1 MSKTEKNKA
10 EKNSSK
16 LETIRWLCFVP
27 ALIMYFAVRE
37 AFGTAAAM
45 IAAAVFGMGFFAI
58 CSRGRMRVICEEI
71 VSDISETLEKMG
83 HDEIFFEVKKF
94 SPGFVIRVYLIRA
107 RNSAPMYKKAILDRL
122 NRGWYKR
129 HVLAAQVVDI
139 EGVEDVK
146 EAQRMLNSALLEDLK
161 RKLKD
166 GSGDKDKPD
175 GRR

>member
-1 MSKTEKNKA
+1 
-10 EKNSSK
+10 
-16 LETIRWLCFVP
+16 
-27 ALIMYFAVRE
+27 
-37 AFGTAAAM
+37 
-45 IAAAVFGMGFFAI
+45 
-58 CSRGRMRVICEEI
+58 MRVICEEI
-71 VSDISETLEKMG
+71 FSDISETLEKVG

-146 EAQRMLNSALLEDLK
+146 EAQRMLNSALIEDLK

-166 GSGDKDKPD
+166 SGDNDKPD